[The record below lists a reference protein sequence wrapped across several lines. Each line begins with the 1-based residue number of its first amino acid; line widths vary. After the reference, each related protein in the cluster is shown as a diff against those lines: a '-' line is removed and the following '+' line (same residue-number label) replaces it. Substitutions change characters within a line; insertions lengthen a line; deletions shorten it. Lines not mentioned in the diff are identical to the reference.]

1 MDGYIP
7 FAMHWTDCLWPDCL
21 DRRKYPDD
29 LELTTRVVGVGA
41 KGGACLELIFESQ
54 LRFVDLLAVDHD
66 PQRLAALSVPN
77 KVCLAGTESQEGWEQ
92 VKIKSF
98 WESPPIDL
106 LIIVTSLEDAADVQ
120 CAVRIAQIATER
132 HVSVFAFV
140 IKSKADAQ
148 ADMAQLR
155 DAVTSLFLIDKAKLE
170 PTSAGQDC
178 DELIRYLVLD
188 AVSSLFC
195 STEVDGELINRH
207 VDILPVVRIR
217 GDGRFGQGMGQGDN
231 FAVEAVRCAIHA
243 LALEPAEIK
252 SAKGLL
258 INCRISSNF
267 FSVHHFGDTWEQMHC
282 ELLPYINEEAN
293 CQYAFMFDDNLAE
306 DQMVVMLFVI
316 GLAEPVTA

>member
-7 FAMHWTDCLWPDCL
+7 FAMHWPEYL
-21 DRRKYPDD
+21 DNPNYPYEE
-29 LELTTRVVGVGA
+29 LELITKVVGVGA
-41 KGGACLELIFESQ
+41 EGGACLELIFESQ

-92 VKIKSF
+92 VKSF
-98 WESPPIDL
+98 WESPWTAL
-106 LIIVTSLEDAADVQ
+106 LIIVISLEDAADVQ

-132 HVSVFAFV
+132 RGSVFAFV
-140 IKSKADAQ
+140 IKSNADAQ

-155 DAVTSLFLIDKAKLE
+155 DAVTSLFVLDTEKLE
-170 PTSAGQDC
+170 PTSAGQDR
-178 DELIRYLVLD
+178 DELSRYLVLD

-195 STEVDGELINRH
+195 STEVDGALINRS
-207 VDILPVVRIR
+207 VDIWPVVTIR

-231 FAVEAVRCAIHA
+231 FVVEAVRCAIHA

-267 FSVHHFGDTWEQMHC
+267 FFSVHHFGDTWEQMHC
-282 ELLPYINEEAN
+282 EVQPYINEEAN

>member
-21 DRRKYPDD
+21 DHRKYPDD
-29 LELTTRVVGVGA
+29 LELITRVVGVGA

-98 WESPPIDL
+98 WESPRIDL

-155 DAVTSLFLIDKAKLE
+155 DAVTSLFVIDKAKLE
-170 PTSAGQDC
+170 PTSAGQDR
-178 DELIRYLVLD
+178 DEMVRYLVLD

-282 ELLPYINEEAN
+282 EVQPYINEEAN

>member
-7 FAMHWTDCLWPDCL
+7 FAMHWPEYL
-21 DRRKYPDD
+21 DNPNYPYEE
-29 LELTTRVVGVGA
+29 LELITKVVGVGA
-41 KGGACLELIFESQ
+41 EGGACLELIFESQ

-92 VKIKSF
+92 VKSF
-98 WESPPIDL
+98 WESPWTAL
-106 LIIVTSLEDAADVQ
+106 LIIVISLEDAADVQ

-132 HVSVFAFV
+132 RGSVFAFV
-140 IKSKADAQ
+140 IKSNADAQ

-155 DAVTSLFLIDKAKLE
+155 DAVTSLFVIDKEKLE
-170 PTSAGQDC
+170 PTSAGQDR
-178 DELIRYLVLD
+178 DELSRYLVLD

-195 STEVDGELINRH
+195 STEVDGALINRS
-207 VDILPVVRIR
+207 VDIWPVVTIR

-231 FAVEAVRCAIHA
+231 FVVEAVRCAIHA

-267 FSVHHFGDTWEQMHC
+267 FFSVHHFGDTWEQMHC
-282 ELLPYINEEAN
+282 EVQPYINEEAN